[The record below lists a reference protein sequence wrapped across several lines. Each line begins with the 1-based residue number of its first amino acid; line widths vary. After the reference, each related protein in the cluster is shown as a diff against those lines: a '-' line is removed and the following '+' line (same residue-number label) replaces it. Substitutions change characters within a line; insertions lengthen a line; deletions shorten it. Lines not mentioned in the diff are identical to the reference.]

1 MLSSAGGSSVI
12 EAARRVMRKLM
23 TTEVALKLNWM
34 GKRGKVGFAAMDLKQ
49 VVFGELKYVFFCV

>member
-1 MLSSAGGSSVI
+1 
-12 EAARRVMRKLM
+12 MRKLM